1 MTYTAPRG
9 NRGPRAGRRSR
20 QSGVTLIEVMV
31 SVLIMG
37 IGLLGIA
44 ALQTTALRNGQS
56 SLERSQAVIQS
67 YAITDAMRANR
78 ANALAGAYDTSGFQ
92 CAGHAG
98 GTLADNDLQSWLA
111 SLKGTMG
118 VGGDATT
125 CGSVACDATTGICI
139 IAVRWD
145 DGRAVD
151 NGVAG
156 DSTRDVETRV
166 LL

>member
-1 MTYTAPRG
+1 M
-9 NRGPRAGRRSR
+9 
-20 QSGVTLIEVMV
+20 
-31 SVLIMG
+31 
-37 IGLLGIA
+37 
-44 ALQTTALRNGQS
+44 
-56 SLERSQAVIQS
+56 IQS